1 MNWLDYLIA
10 IALVFGLVRG
20 LMKGFAVSV
29 TSFVALYV
37 ALFLGF
43 KLMHQAAAYW
53 DSAFE
58 LSGVWLPF
66 IGFISVFVL
75 VLVLIL
81 MLGRLLDK
89 LFKAVA
95 LGIVNR
101 LAGGLF
107 GLLQFGFLVGL
118 LLWLV
123 QQVDLI
129 DPSSTAASWLYPYA
143 ITYTETIID
152 WGSKLLPMVGDL
164 LGEIEALFAEMSDTL
179 PKPS

>member
-20 LMKGFAVSV
+20 VMKGFAVSV
-29 TSFVALYV
+29 TSFLALYA

-53 DSAFE
+53 DAAFE
-58 LSGVWLPF
+58 LNGVWLPF
-66 IGFISVFVL
+66 VGFISVFVL

-81 MLGRLLDK
+81 FLGRLLDK

-101 LAGGLF
+101 LAGGVF
-107 GLLQFGFLVGL
+107 GMLQFGFLIGL

-123 QQVDLI
+123 SQVDLI
-129 DPSSTAASWLYPYA
+129 DPKSTEASWLYPYA
-143 ITYTETIID
+143 LTYTETIID
-152 WGSKLLPMVGDL
+152 WGSKFLPMVGDL
-164 LGEIEALFAEMSDTL
+164 LGEIEVLFEEMSTTL
-179 PKPS
+179 PLPS